1 MASIYK
7 RKDKEGKTVGWRAV
21 VRIKGYPIVCKQWD
35 RKQEAEDWAQDTER
49 RIKMGQFNFDRA
61 NTHRTFADLVQ
72 RYISD
77 GALEHLRAKKDAIR
91 HMNYWKER
99 LSGYA
104 LVHLTPE
111 LLSKERHLLIETP
124 TLKGKKRTSATV
136 NRYIAALSSCLTFA
150 CRRLRWIDENPCFNL
165 IKLKES
171 KGRDRILSED
181 EASRLINS
189 CRESRNPYLYCIVLM
204 AITTGMRQGEILQLT
219 WDQIDFKNQL
229 AHLKET
235 KNGRPRSVP
244 LVDEVVEELK
254 RLHEAKNPNKQLVF
268 ASKTAFG
275 EIDIKKPWQEALK
288 RSELKNLRFHDI
300 RHSFATLAA
309 RQGAS
314 NLELATAMGHRT
326 LQMLQRYTHL
336 EADLVRKYS
345 EGITKNLNVGAAN
358 EQRA

>member
-1 MASIYK
+1 MASIQK
-7 RKDKEGKTVGWRAV
+7 RKNKNGTSHWRAV
-21 VRIKGYPIVCKQWD
+21 VRIKGFPTVCNHFE
-35 RKQEAEDWAQDTER
+35 RKQEADDWAQEVER
-49 RIKMGQFNFDRA
+49 QIKMGQFKFDRV
-61 NTHRTFADLVQ
+61 NTHRTFADLVE

-77 GALEHLRAKKDAIR
+77 GALEHLRAQKDAVR

-111 LLSKERHLLIETP
+111 LLSKERQFLIETP
-124 TLKGKKRTSATV
+124 IRNGKKRAPATV
-136 NRYIAALSSCLTFA
+136 NRYIAALSSCLSYA
-150 CRRLRWIDENPCFNL
+150 SRRLRWIDENPCFNL

-181 EASRLINS
+181 EASRLIIS
-189 CRESRNPYLYCIVLM
+189 CKESRNPYLYCIVLM
-204 AITTGMRQGEILQLT
+204 AISTGMRQGEILQLK
-219 WDQIDFKNQL
+219 WDQIDFNNQL

-244 LVDEVVEELK
+244 LVNEVIEELK
-254 RLHEAKNPNKQLVF
+254 RLHEKKNPRKLLIF

-275 EIDIKKPWQEALK
+275 QIDIKKPWQEALK
-288 RSELKNLRFHDI
+288 REGLTNLRFHDI
-300 RHSFATLAA
+300 RHIFATFAA

-314 NLELATAMGHRT
+314 NLELGTAMGHRT

-336 EADLVRKYS
+336 EADIVRKYS
-345 EGITKNLNVGAAN
+345 EGITKTLMNGVN
-358 EQRA
+358 Q

>member
-1 MASIYK
+1 MASIQK
-7 RKDKEGKTVGWRAV
+7 RKNKNGTSHWRAV
-21 VRIKGYPIVCKQWD
+21 VRIKGFPTVCNHFD
-35 RKQEAEDWAQDTER
+35 RKQEADDWAQEVER
-49 RIKMGQFNFDRA
+49 QIKMGQFKFERV
-61 NTHRTFADLVQ
+61 NTHRTFADLID

-77 GALEHLRAKKDAIR
+77 GALEHLRAQKDAIR

-111 LLSKERHLLIETP
+111 LLSKERQLLIETP
-124 TLKGKKRTSATV
+124 MLNGKKRSSATV
-136 NRYIAALSSCLTFA
+136 NRYTAALSSCLTYA

-181 EASRLINS
+181 EASRLIIS
-189 CRESRNPYLYCIVLM
+189 CKESRNPYLFCIVLL
-204 AITTGMRQGEILQLT
+204 AITTGMRQGEILQLK

-244 LVDEVVEELK
+244 LVDEVIEELK
-254 RLHEAKNPNKQLVF
+254 RLHEAKNPHKQVIF

-288 RSELKNLRFHDI
+288 RAELINLRFHDI

-345 EGITKNLNVGAAN
+345 EGITKNLNIGAMN
-358 EQRA
+358 EQPA